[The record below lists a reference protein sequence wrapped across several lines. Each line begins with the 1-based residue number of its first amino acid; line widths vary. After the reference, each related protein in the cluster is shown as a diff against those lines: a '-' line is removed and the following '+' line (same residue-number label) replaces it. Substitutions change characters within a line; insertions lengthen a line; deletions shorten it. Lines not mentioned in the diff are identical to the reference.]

1 MKSIL
6 LLILLVPA
14 FLSWGQN
21 EDLMRLAEVLSAAGR
36 YGESNGMLDRFVA
49 QNPNRLFD
57 KGEALFLQ
65 SFNYLQLGDLDAARE
80 SNTASLQL
88 RQQFVPE
95 GLATNYLRFGEIY
108 LRQGQFERALSTLF
122 RAEEFPMM
130 DDPQSAAL
138 IKERIGEGYF
148 MLQQYEHARQFF
160 QQSLDILSI
169 EEGEDSP
176 GVSANYIQIGQAY
189 FKEGRLK
196 ESELAY
202 KQSMDLEE
210 ALEGGASRKG
220 QLWNALGQLAEQEGK
235 PEAAKQYYSQAL
247 IVSRSEYPAV
257 AVSALL
263 NLAHLH
269 ISRGAIDEAKEMVK
283 MAVGILCPGFLSE
296 KYSDTPSPGQ
306 PVLNRLQFVQAL
318 ELKASIS
325 LQEGQQ
331 ANLELAL
338 ASSLRGIEAIEE
350 EVEVLAESANRLLI
364 LDERMGI
371 YEKGMEAAY
380 RLFQQS
386 NNTAYA
392 AQAFEISERAR
403 ALGFRLN
410 RYSQEA
416 EMGKKNKVQEEVA
429 GRRYALRSAELSLAR
444 QPDAPLARQQWG
456 DQKQAFQRF
465 MGALKAMDPD
475 FYFRHFGIS
484 VAAVPEIQQ
493 QLDEKTALLSYYLGD
508 SHYYVFVLTSG
519 EFQAFRFEGVGELT
533 AAADAYLGALQKE
546 DAQGFTQSGNSLYEK
561 LIRPLS
567 ALLKKKDKLLVIPHG
582 LLCALP
588 LEGLLSDAP
597 KGSGTGK
604 FHKLDYLAK
613 TFVVQYAPS
622 ASVYSRDFLAAPGVF
637 GAGLLAF
644 APVFDQEAANGLLP
658 PGNAVLFD
666 TTYQHSRSLQ
676 AVAPDGDSFVALP
689 GSGSES
695 ERIAGQFSEK
705 GKNAIVLSGREATE
719 QAFKTQ
725 AGQYRYLHLA
735 THGFSSSFNPA
746 ITGIAFS
753 QLSGAGMED
762 GILFAGEIPSL
773 QLKAELVVLRYFQAM
788 PSGEGLF
795 SIALPFLET
804 GVPNLLI
811 ASGVNTGQQEKIIAL
826 FYEALLKGASPGRA
840 LHQARQQM
848 MADKETAAP
857 WNWVGVVL
865 VGR

>member
-1 MKSIL
+1 
-6 LLILLVPA
+6 
-14 FLSWGQN
+14 
-21 EDLMRLAEVLSAAGR
+21 
-36 YGESNGMLDRFVA
+36 
-49 QNPNRLFD
+49 
-57 KGEALFLQ
+57 
-65 SFNYLQLGDLDAARE
+65 
-80 SNTASLQL
+80 
-88 RQQFVPE
+88 
-95 GLATNYLRFGEIY
+95 
-108 LRQGQFERALSTLF
+108 
-122 RAEEFPMM
+122 
-130 DDPQSAAL
+130 
-138 IKERIGEGYF
+138 
-148 MLQQYEHARQFF
+148 
-160 QQSLDILSI
+160 
-169 EEGEDSP
+169 
-176 GVSANYIQIGQAY
+176 
-189 FKEGRLK
+189 
-196 ESELAY
+196 
-202 KQSMDLEE
+202 
-210 ALEGGASRKG
+210 LEGGASRKG

-257 AVSALL
+257 AVSAML

-331 ANLELAL
+331 ANLEQAL

-416 EMGKKNKVQEEVA
+416 EMGEKNKVQEEVA

-519 EFQAFRFEGVGELT
+519 EFQALRFDGGGKLK

-546 DAQGFTQSGNSLYEK
+546 DA
-561 LIRPLS
+561 
-567 ALLKKKDKLLVIPHG
+567 
-582 LLCALP
+582 
-588 LEGLLSDAP
+588 
-597 KGSGTGK
+597 
-604 FHKLDYLAK
+604 
-613 TFVVQYAPS
+613 
-622 ASVYSRDFLAAPGVF
+622 
-637 GAGLLAF
+637 
-644 APVFDQEAANGLLP
+644 
-658 PGNAVLFD
+658 
-666 TTYQHSRSLQ
+666 
-676 AVAPDGDSFVALP
+676 
-689 GSGSES
+689 
-695 ERIAGQFSEK
+695 
-705 GKNAIVLSGREATE
+705 
-719 QAFKTQ
+719 
-725 AGQYRYLHLA
+725 
-735 THGFSSSFNPA
+735 
-746 ITGIAFS
+746 
-753 QLSGAGMED
+753 
-762 GILFAGEIPSL
+762 
-773 QLKAELVVLRYFQAM
+773 
-788 PSGEGLF
+788 
-795 SIALPFLET
+795 
-804 GVPNLLI
+804 
-811 ASGVNTGQQEKIIAL
+811 
-826 FYEALLKGASPGRA
+826 
-840 LHQARQQM
+840 
-848 MADKETAAP
+848 
-857 WNWVGVVL
+857 
-865 VGR
+865 